1 MKLDD
6 LIKSVFEN
14 EVERYRRYTPRLN
27 IPVNQQNA
35 GKKRAY
41 SSLTDLPANIVAT
54 LCIIV
59 FCVMAKP
66 MNIDPRL
73 RSPIAEQGE
82 YIAQLIPENPAAV
95 LYDFVKAID
104 SSYEE

>member
-6 LIKSVFEN
+6 MIKSVFEN
-14 EVERYRRYTPRLN
+14 EAERYRGHTPRLTM
-27 IPVNQQNA
+27 PVNQQSA
-35 GKKRAY
+35 GKKCGH
-41 SSLTDLPANIVAT
+41 SSLIDLPANIMLT

-66 MNIDPRL
+66 MKTDSRL
-73 RSPIAEQGE
+73 RSPLAEQGE
-82 YIAQLIPENPAAV
+82 YIAQLIPEDPVAV
-95 LYDFVKAID
+95 LYDFVKAIN